1 MRRRSSPACS
11 TTPRRQSATPG
22 RRSRSQ
28 LRGSPAFAGDVDA
41 GAQVFATNCAA
52 CHAGGNNVIR
62 PEMTLKREALE
73 AYLSGGLKENSVV
86 NQVVNGRNAMPAFG
100 GRLEDQEIE
109 NVASY
114 VIDQAVGGKWDTFC
128 RWPCLGR

>member
-1 MRRRSSPACS
+1 M
-11 TTPRRQSATPG
+11 
-22 RRSRSQ
+22 
-28 LRGSPAFAGDVDA
+28 
-41 GAQVFATNCAA
+41 
-52 CHAGGNNVIR
+52 IR

-73 AYLSGGLKENSVV
+73 AYLSGGVKESSVV

-114 VIDQAVGGKWDTFC
+114 VIDQAVGGKWDTGGHVVDNRHAC
-128 RWPCLGR
+128 NQSHGAEVSPACILPAATHNKQHRRQYQK